1 MTTTTNNNNTDNDPS
16 DRITRV
22 KPYHPFIGGDLEMT
36 CVSEVNRADLIS
48 HGVSI
53 EMKGPATDDQR
64 SEVSVMKVRE
74 GRTPNSKEIE
84 RFVL

>member
-1 MTTTTNNNNTDNDPS
+1 
-16 DRITRV
+16 
-22 KPYHPFIGGDLEMT
+22 MT